1 VACIADGLAQN
12 TSVKCLRSYRR
23 HYHVRRAD
31 QQFRCGVAESLLK
44 ALQVSRMNTLEQLD
58 LSQKRFSSAALDD
71 EKSLLAEVLQKMTM
85 IKSVNLS
92 NLNLDQIY
100 LRAIIS
106 SLMGETMALQE
117 LILVGV
123 VRDHET
129 LQELASHLAANRSL
143 KTLDLSNCNRV
154 SADGWCNFFNII
166 RTSRLEELYL
176 ADNIRSNSNTLLALS
191 TCISSIQ
198 TLQVLSIARWNIQ
211 PRDFVGWNAFAFAVA
226 VQSYRNLKKI
236 DIQSWVQTHTMVTIL
251 LRNAFRVGMLV

>member
-1 VACIADGLAQN
+1 
-12 TSVKCLRSYRR
+12 
-23 HYHVRRAD
+23 VRRAD